1 MHIRVSRRSRAP
13 LCWSRSAALPMAALL
28 AIVLLV
34 PGCGGGGRA
43 GRVAA
48 SGAPSGGVPAGELL
62 AQHLAQAIR
71 AQESATPVL
80 MEAPGV
86 FGTGAAL
93 DANGEACVVVL
104 LESEDAGIPLPESVD
119 GVPVEALVV
128 GEIQPWS
135 LTARY
140 RPVPIGVSVG
150 NANECLPGTI
160 GCVLER
166 GTRRFV
172 LSANHVL
179 ARQNLGAVGEAIV
192 QPSLPDLD
200 AACAPAPPSA
210 GVATLAEFQT
220 VVYDGKTPNTMD
232 AAIAEITLT
241 PSQFVCSTP
250 PGYYG
255 FPSATVATAS
265 VGMPVMKLGRTT
277 ELTRTTVKAVNVKTK
292 ITFPSGVALFVG
304 QVLTGP
310 GFGDFGDSGALV
322 VTDDGTR
329 RPVGIVIGGGSNGSA
344 IVSPIGPILTRFS
357 ASVCNH

>member
-1 MHIRVSRRSRAP
+1 MNIRESCRSCAHREW
-13 LCWSRSAALPMAALL
+13 LRSGALPTAALL
-28 AIVLLV
+28 AALLFV
-34 PGCGGGGRA
+34 TGCGEGGRA
-43 GRVAA
+43 SRVAA
-48 SGAPSGGVPAGELL
+48 SGTPSGGMPAAELL
-62 AQHLAQAIR
+62 AQHLAQAVR

-80 MEAPGV
+80 LEAPGV
-86 FGTGAAL
+86 FGTGATL
-93 DANGEACVVVL
+93 DESGQARVVVL
-104 LESEDAGIPLPESVD
+104 LESEDADIPLPESVD

-128 GEIQPWS
+128 GELQPWS
-135 LTARY
+135 LSTRY
-140 RPVPIGVSVG
+140 RPLPIGVSVG

-179 ARQNLGAVGEAIV
+179 ARQNLGAIGEAIV

-210 GVATLAEFQT
+210 GVATLADFQS

-232 AAIAEITLT
+232 AAIAEITLS

-255 FPSATVATAS
+255 FPSATVASAS
-265 VGMPVMKLGRTT
+265 IGMRVMKLGRTT
-277 ELTRTTVKAVNVKTK
+277 ELTRSVVKAVNVKTK

-310 GFGDFGDSGALV
+310 GFGAFGDSGALMLA
-322 VTDDGTR
+322 DDGTR

-344 IVSPIGPILTRFS
+344 IVSPIGPILARFS
-357 ASVCNH
+357 ATVCDH

>member
-1 MHIRVSRRSRAP
+1 MDIRGSHLRRV
-13 LCWSRSAALPMAALL
+13 RSGFILRAALL
-28 AIVLLV
+28 AAVLFAT
-34 PGCGGGGRA
+34 GCGESGRA
-43 GRVAA
+43 SRVAS
-48 SGAPSGGVPAGELL
+48 SGSPSGDTPAAELL
-62 AQHLAQAIR
+62 AQHLAQAVR

-80 MEAPGV
+80 LEAPGV
-86 FGTGAAL
+86 FGTGASL
-93 DANGEACVVVL
+93 DANGDARVLVL
-104 LESEDAGIPLPESVD
+104 LESEDAAIPLPESVD

-128 GEIQPWS
+128 GEIRPWS

-140 RPVPIGVSVG
+140 RPLPIGVSLG

-179 ARQNLGAVGEAIV
+179 ARQNRGAIGEAIV

-210 GVATLAEFQT
+210 GVATLADLQT

-232 AAIAEITLT
+232 AAIAEITLS

-255 FPSATVATAS
+255 YPSATVAVAS
-265 VGMPVMKLGRTT
+265 VGMAVMKLGRTT
-277 ELTRTTVKAVNVKTK
+277 ELTRSVIKAVNVKTK

-310 GFGDFGDSGALV
+310 GFGAFGDSGALML
-322 VTDDGTR
+322 TDDGTR
-329 RPVGIVIGGGSNGSA
+329 RPVGMVIGGGSNGSA

-357 ASVCNH
+357 AVVCDH